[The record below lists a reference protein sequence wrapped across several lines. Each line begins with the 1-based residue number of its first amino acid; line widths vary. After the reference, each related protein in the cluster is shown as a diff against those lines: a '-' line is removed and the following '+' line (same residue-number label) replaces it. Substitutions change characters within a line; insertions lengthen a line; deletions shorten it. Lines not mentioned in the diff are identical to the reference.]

1 MTALARIFA
10 AIARALQGGWDYLS
24 DAFEEAVSPVTK
36 RLPWLRDRARDAGRL
51 AGQGASVAADAAAI
65 TAEVALQAPGAVAR
79 EVGSVIG
86 SMLPVPPVTGR
97 ALAEGA
103 AISDEELKR
112 LTEVEGADADGF
124 FERQRPH
131 VGFGDILKWAIKAYR
146 DEGERGLAPHAA
158 CISEPAAEWIRSLS
172 HAETETAL
180 SLAPEALKRHA
191 SPEREEDVCPL
202 LPPVVSVAPAP
213 KPKRSAS
220 LVSKEEFAAIL
231 AQSKRND
238 RAVAAETKK
247 RGPSAAPSRPEPR
260 FDATPDEML
269 SYGRGYRPRGTY

>member
-1 MTALARIFA
+1 MNALARVLA
-10 AIARALQGGWDYLS
+10 AIARAMSGAWSYLS
-24 DAFEEAVSPVTK
+24 DAFDEAVSPVTK
-36 RLPWLRDRARDAGRL
+36 RIPWLRDCARAAGRM
-51 AGQGASVAADAAAI
+51 AGQGASVAADTAAI
-65 TAEVALQAPGAVAR
+65 TAEVALKAPGAVAR

-103 AISDEELKR
+103 AISDDELKR
-112 LTEVEGADADGF
+112 LTEVDGADADGF

-131 VGFGDILKWAIKAYR
+131 VGFGDFLQWAIKAYR
-146 DEGERGLAPHAA
+146 DEGERGLAPHVA

-191 SPEREEDVCPL
+191 LPERETDVCPL
-202 LPPVVSVAPAP
+202 LSPVVSVAPAP
-213 KPKRSAS
+213 KRTAS
-220 LVSKEEFAAIL
+220 LVSKEEFAAML

-238 RAVAAETKK
+238 WAAAAETKK
-247 RGPSAAPSRPEPR
+247 QDGSAAPSRPEPR
-260 FDATPDEML
+260 FDATPDEMPT
-269 SYGRGYRPRGTY
+269 YGRGYRPRGTY